1 MKIGVIGCAGRMG
14 QMLVR
19 RILATE
25 GCELAGGTGR
35 PGGPTIGKDIGTLAG
50 LDPVGIAVIDDP
62 VQLFA
67 HADAVIDFSSPEAT
81 ESHAARRP
89 RTGTAHIIGTTG

>member
-1 MKIGVIGCAGRMG
+1 MKIGVVGCAGRMG

-35 PGGPTIGKDIGTLAG
+35 PDGPAIGKDIGTMAG
-50 LDPVGIAVIDDP
+50 LDPI
-62 VQLFA
+62 LT
-67 HADAVIDFSSPEAT
+67 SS
-81 ESHAARRP
+81 R
-89 RTGTAHIIGTTG
+89 